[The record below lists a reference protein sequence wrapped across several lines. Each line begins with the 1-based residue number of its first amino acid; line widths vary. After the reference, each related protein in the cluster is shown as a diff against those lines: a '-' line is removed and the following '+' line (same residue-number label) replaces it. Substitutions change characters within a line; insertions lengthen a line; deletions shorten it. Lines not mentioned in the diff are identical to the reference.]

1 MIFFPAAGVGMVRL
15 LAALMAPYMPSLAA
29 KILAQINLPYEPT
42 VALTDE
48 LMAGAYK
55 WVFDMGPWGSGS
67 RVVR

>member
-1 MIFFPAAGVGMVRL
+1 MVRL

-29 KILAQINLPYEPT
+29 KILAQLNLPYEST

-55 WVFDMGPWGSGS
+55 WVAGCRTWVRS
-67 RVVR
+67 RLRV